1 MTRFD
6 LAENFRIIKIEAEI
20 DSEIDKNQDDSD
32 DDDEVD
38 FFYISD
44 NKSDYP
50 IKNNDDDFTNNTD
63 RINFNNIINLSGSR
77 NNFSVKVNQK
87 TSGDSQLLENDIDY
101 LDEDDLDDDRNLSL
115 SSFLR
120 SNASAL

>member
-77 NNFSVKVNQK
+77 NNFSVKVN
-87 TSGDSQLLENDIDY
+87 
-101 LDEDDLDDDRNLSL
+101 
-115 SSFLR
+115 
-120 SNASAL
+120 